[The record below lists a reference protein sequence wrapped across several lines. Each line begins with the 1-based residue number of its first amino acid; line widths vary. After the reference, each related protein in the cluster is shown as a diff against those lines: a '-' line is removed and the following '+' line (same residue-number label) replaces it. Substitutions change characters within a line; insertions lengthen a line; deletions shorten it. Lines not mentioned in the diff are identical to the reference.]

1 VNLLAATLALTR
13 KDLKLYSRDRTG
25 VALGF
30 LMPLGLVAVF
40 GAMMVRG
47 SGESAMPRVQVA
59 YVDLDGTPASA
70 ALLAALQGSD
80 TVRVVLPDE
89 GETWTADDVREWVLD
104 GDEPMALIVPA
115 GFADGAEL
123 RLLQDP
129 DREVERQLVDIALV
143 QAIVEA
149 QGPDAGWAMSRRM
162 LIKAGVPVE
171 WTDRVRGLTDG
182 FRDGIEALFEE
193 AAALGLLGDDDEPDG
208 GDGSADVVGAAGAA
222 AGEAGAGGTAGADA
236 DGEADGDAD
245 GDGDGDADAADGQED
260 GGLDIGSVLTALL
273 PVQREAL
280 RPEGRQARVTYQVSH
295 AVSGMGVMMLM
306 FSLVGFG
313 RSLLEERD
321 RGALR
326 RLLAAPIDSRAI
338 LLSKFLGTFLIGLLL
353 LAVLFG
359 FAAVAFGLD
368 LLSRL
373 DTLVV
378 VSLATAA
385 ACTSFAMLVAAWART
400 DKQADG
406 VSTLAILLMASI
418 GGCWMPLMYMPDL
431 VQTLAR
437 FTLPFWSLSG
447 YQGTFWYGKHWTAP
461 DMLANLGVLLGIAVA
476 LTAAAVALFRRRYLA
491 G

>member
-13 KDLKLYSRDRTG
+13 KDLKLYFRDRTG

-40 GAMMVRG
+40 GAMMMRG
-47 SGESAMPRVQVA
+47 AGESAMPRVQVA

-70 ALLAALQGSD
+70 TLLAALQGSD
-80 TVRVVLPDE
+80 TVRAVLPDE
-89 GETWTADDVREWVLD
+89 GETWTPDDVRERVLE

-162 LIKAGVPVE
+162 LLKAGVPVE

-182 FRDGIEALFEE
+182 FRDGVEALFEE
-193 AAALGLLGDDDEPDG
+193 AAALGLLDDDDEP
-208 GDGSADVVGAAGAA
+208 AR
-222 AGEAGAGGTAGADA
+222 EQADA
-236 DGEADGDAD
+236 D
-245 GDGDGDADAADGQED
+245 ADAEDD
-260 GGLDIGSVLTALL
+260 GGLDIGSVLTDLL

-326 RLLAAPIDSRAI
+326 RLLAAPIDARAI
-338 LLSKFLGTFLIGLLL
+338 LLSKFLGTFLIGLAL

-368 LLSRL
+368 LASRL

-431 VQTLAR
+431 VQALAR
-437 FTLPFWSLSG
+437 FTLPYWSLSG
-447 YQGTFWYGKHWTAP
+447 YQGTFWYGRHWTAP
-461 DMLANLGVLLGIAVA
+461 DMLGNLGVLAGIAVA